1 MSAII
6 GDLLLPL
13 WWRSKQAVEECA
25 AAQNV
30 FAQEGVT
37 VPQLGIFKALLR
49 VAEKGYNW

>member
-1 MSAII
+1 M
-6 GDLLLPL
+6 DLLLLL
-13 WWRSKQAVEECA
+13 WRGSKLVVGEYA